1 MTLSLDPDQRQ
12 RLVSAIADA
21 ERGSRGELK
30 LHIESECPGDPLER
44 ARHFF
49 HAMGMAKTQD
59 DTGVL
64 LYVAP
69 TSKDVSIYAG
79 GGIHKAAGEALWTEA
94 VRLVADGFRRD
105 DGLSGIEAA
114 VSVVGEALRR
124 CAPGEDTA
132 GDELSN
138 EVGTS

>member
-1 MTLSLDPDQRQ
+1 MTLSLDPEQRQ
-12 RLVSAIADA
+12 RLVSAIAEA

-30 LHIESECPGDPLER
+30 IHIESECPGDPLER
-44 ARHFF
+44 AHHFF
-49 HAMGMAKTQD
+49 QAMGMAKTRD

-79 GGIHKAAGEALWTEA
+79 SGIHKAAGEALWTEA

-105 DGLSGIEAA
+105 DGLGW
-114 VSVVGEALRR
+114 L
-124 CAPGEDTA
+124 
-132 GDELSN
+132 
-138 EVGTS
+138 